1 MLIFSIIVFYFFVR
15 LWLSDTEKTNIVKWE
30 NIGGHEFVVL
40 AKFLQFLQS
49 VQKRSWGN
57 AMVWEYS
64 YRQFVY
70 FFYQDFISS
79 YVIFKNKRDIEKRT
93 RGKINSKKSIWDT

>member
-49 VQKRSWGN
+49 IPSTK
-57 AMVWEYS
+57 
-64 YRQFVY
+64 
-70 FFYQDFISS
+70 
-79 YVIFKNKRDIEKRT
+79 KKL
-93 RGKINSKKSIWDT
+93 GKYYGMRILV